1 MRTTHVVVESS
12 NTYILDAES
21 LDFIVSIWHQV
32 SQGDREVTSSICVIH
47 IVRPV
52 LFTLALRGKRNDSQ
66 TSIYHNKDQGS
77 TQFCSKQ

>member
-1 MRTTHVVVESS
+1 MDSHSNWGSQAVEQS

-32 SQGDREVTSSICVIH
+32 SQGDNKATSIKGVIH

-52 LFTLALRGKRNDSQ
+52 LFTLALGRGIVKESWYQ
-66 TSIYHNKDQGS
+66 TFHLI
-77 TQFCSKQ
+77 